1 MFRQI
6 AKDPRAIRW
15 WIAASF
21 VLFAMLLG
29 GGSRADVLS
38 NIWLRPVA
46 VLVGAYALYTCR
58 WDDLRAHPYVVGLA
72 AATVAL
78 TAIHLVPLP
87 PSVWRA
93 LPGREIIAQ
102 VDAATGLGP
111 AWRPLAMVPTGTWN
125 ALYSLSIPLA
135 VFFLLLP
142 MGKEELL
149 RMLNVF
155 IVALALTAATGFLQ
169 ATGGLGE
176 LYDIANPNAGLF
188 ANRNHQAVVLA
199 CLFPMLAV
207 FASLSGS
214 ATNQSR
220 FRLLASLGGAVA
232 IVPLLLV
239 TGSRAGIAAA
249 LLAVVSIPLIVR
261 VDFRGLLT
269 RKALAAG
276 VGAVALIGLIAW
288 VATASGRNL
297 ALLRF
302 TELDAT
308 EDLRYPV
315 WNITWNL
322 VQKYFPFG
330 SGVGS
335 FPEVFQIDEPAA
347 LLIPQYWNHA
357 HNDWLES
364 ALVGGLPAVILLLLA
379 LGGYCA
385 AAYRAFISGALRGR
399 RRVLAKLG
407 CIIIAILGLASVF
420 DYPLRAPAVA
430 CLFVFAT
437 IMAVN
442 RDRPTNPV
450 SS

>member
-46 VLVGAYALYTCR
+46 VLLGAYALYTCR
-58 WDDLRAHPYVVGLA
+58 WADLRAHRYVTGLA

-78 TAIHLVPLP
+78 TAIHLIPLP

-93 LPGREIIAQ
+93 LPGRDIVAQ
-102 VDAATGLGP
+102 VDAAAGLGDV
-111 AWRPLAMVPTGTWN
+111 WRPLSMVPTGTWN
-125 ALYSLSIPLA
+125 ALYSLSVPLA
-135 VFFLLLP
+135 VFFFLLP
-142 MGKEELL
+142 MGKEELS

-155 IVALALTAATGFLQ
+155 IVALGLTAAAGFLQ
-169 ATGGLGE
+169 ATGGLGA

-207 FASLSGS
+207 FASLPGS
-214 ATNQSR
+214 ATNPSS
-220 FRLLASLGGAVA
+220 FRLLAALGGGLA

-249 LLAVVSIPLIVR
+249 VLAVASIPLIVP
-261 VDFRGLLT
+261 VNFRGWLT
-269 RKALAAG
+269 RKALALGA
-276 VGAVALIGLIAW
+276 GAVVLLGAIAW

-302 TELDAT
+302 TQLDAT

-315 WNITWNL
+315 WHVTWEL

-330 SGVGS
+330 SGIGS

-364 ALVGGLPAVILLLLA
+364 ALIGGLPAVILLLLA
-379 LGGYCA
+379 LVGYGVA
-385 AAYRAFISGALRGR
+385 VYLVFIAGKSRGR
-399 RRVLAKLG
+399 RRIMAKLG

-442 RDRPTNPV
+442 RDRPTNPA